1 MPKSWFFDIHVDSPE
16 EEAANM
22 MEHSASILDISSDD
36 DSSERRRKLEAE
48 KGKENVPPPDWTG
61 PVRAA
66 ARAAETVHRGV
77 CDEGK
82 RKAMAAEKTESME
95 EDRKALMEMEAKDF
109 YPEGLDEGSAV
120 LVEGKEKMALK
131 GSGLSKETFDFEVE
145 GPPSPSKELEEAV
158 AVKGDI
164 AILADEL

>member
-61 PVRAA
+61 PVRAP
-66 ARAAETVHRGV
+66 RAAETVHRGI
-77 CDEGK
+77 CDAAK
-82 RKAMAAEKTESME
+82 KAARLAEKVERME
-95 EDRKALMEMEAKDF
+95 EDRAALKEMEARDF
-109 YPEGLDEGSAV
+109 YPEGLDEGSVV
-120 LVEGKEKMALK
+120 LVEEKEKMK

-158 AVKGDI
+158 AVKGEI
-164 AILADEL
+164 AILADEP